1 MTSQLPVK
9 PRWIVGGI
17 AIVAIAA
24 LMALEV
30 VNTETGIA
38 ILTSVLAGLGLYEG
52 GKRRKAKKNNS
63 E

>member
-1 MTSQLPVK
+1 MSSKPPVK
-9 PRWIVGGI
+9 PRWVVGGV
-17 AIVAIAA
+17 AIVALAV

-52 GKRRKAKKNNS
+52 NSRRKSKN
-63 E
+63 ETE